1 MYSNLLI
8 FCIYSGFRTRV
19 LFDEIMEKKHDILL
33 ILEGTYPFNGG
44 GVSTWAHMLCN
55 EVKNA
60 QYSLYSINAN
70 YESKSKYELSSNIKS
85 VIQVPLWSPLEPQE
99 MIDYGKKYY
108 KIISK
113 KEKQDEADIS
123 NEFVP
128 VFIDLIKNLYS
139 DSRDLKELDVTI
151 FRMWQFFQKHDYKK
165 TMKSKSV
172 WNAFCYAA
180 TEFNTDIEN
189 QNATLFDLTSGMRW
203 IYRFLIPLSI
213 NVPKCDVSHLTIS
226 GFPVIPALVLK
237 YKYGTPMIVTEH
249 GVFIRERLLAINS
262 SEYSFFLKKMLIKFS
277 ECVTELVYYKA
288 DAILSVNQFNMTWE
302 KMYGADPKKIEIIYN
317 GIDHEKFVPMPKPKH
332 LESIPTV
339 VAAARIFEL
348 KDIIT
353 MIKSCEVVKR
363 TIPNVK
369 YLVYGDNTA
378 VPEYT
383 KECNDLIEKLGLQD
397 NFILAGFHDQ
407 PHQLFAE
414 GDVSILTSISEGFPY
429 TVLESMSCGIPV
441 VATDVGGVTEALD
454 QNCGFI
460 CKPKDFEDIG
470 DKIIT
475 LLQDKELRTVMGANA
490 RRKVIDNFTID
501 KFIKA
506 YESVYDRVVAKEN
519 KEIKIPVILPYSEE
533 LETNKAS

>member
-1 MYSNLLI
+1 
-8 FCIYSGFRTRV
+8 
-19 LFDEIMEKKHDILL
+19 MENKHDILL

-60 QYSLYSINAN
+60 DFSLYSINAN
-70 YESKSKYELSSNIKS
+70 YESNSKYVLGPNVKR

-108 KIISK
+108 KIITK
-113 KEKQDEADIS
+113 KEKQDEQKIVE
-123 NEFVP
+123 EFVP
-128 VFIDLIKNLYS
+128 MFIGLISSLYS
-139 DSRDLKELDVTI
+139 DARNLKDLDITL

-172 WNAFCYAA
+172 WNAFCYAV
-180 TEFNTDIEN
+180 TDSNSDLEN
-189 QNATLFDLTSGMRW
+189 QKATLYDFTSGMRW

-213 NVPKCDVSHLTIS
+213 PVPKCDVSHLTIS

-277 ECVTELVYYKA
+277 ECITELVYYKA
-288 DAILSVNQFNMTWE
+288 DMILSVNKFNMTWE

-317 GIDHEKFVPMPKPKH
+317 GIDHTKFIPRSKPKH
-332 LESIPTV
+332 LENTPTV

-348 KDIIT
+348 KDIFT

-363 TIPNVK
+363 NIPNVK
-369 YLVYGDNTA
+369 YLVYGDKTA

-383 KECNDLIEKLGLQD
+383 EKCNELIAKLGLEE
-397 NFILAGFHDQ
+397 NFILAGFHEH

-429 TVLESMSCGIPV
+429 TVLESMSCGVPV

-454 QNCGFI
+454 ENCGFI

-470 DKIIT
+470 NKVIALLEDKA
-475 LLQDKELRTVMGANA
+475 LRMKMGFNG
-490 RRKVIDNFTID
+490 RQKVIDNFTVD
-501 KFIKA
+501 KFIEA
-506 YESVYDRVVAKEN
+506 YENVYERVITRETKD
-519 KEIKIPVILPYSEE
+519 IKIPVILPFNQE